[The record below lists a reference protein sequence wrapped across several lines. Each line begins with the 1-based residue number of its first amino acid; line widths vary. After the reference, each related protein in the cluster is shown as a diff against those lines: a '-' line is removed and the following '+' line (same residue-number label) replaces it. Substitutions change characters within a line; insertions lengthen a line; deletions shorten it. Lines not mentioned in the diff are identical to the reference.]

1 VKTIKLDMIQYDCP
15 YIRTSREHEVAFQTK
30 HWEFDRSDRTLETRM
45 VAAGKNREELDD
57 GLELLEQCQKF
68 RGYELLMRKGEVA
81 VVRSEIEET
90 SAMNAILRNDG
101 YITGPFVI
109 RDGSEIWNVGFDR
122 ARDASDA
129 LSELDR
135 DNEYEV
141 EQEERVDV
149 EDFFEV
155 LGNVDSLHS
164 LLGTLQDLTDTEQD
178 TLEAAVE
185 GGYFNSPRGTTL
197 EELSDAFDISK
208 MGASKNLRRGQRKV
222 LEEVVELL
230 ADLDADD
237 EQQRE
242 ELRDTEEQ
250 STTPLYGYN

>member
-1 VKTIKLDMIQYDCP
+1 MKTIKLDMIQYDCP
-15 YIRTSREHEVAFQTK
+15 YIRTSREHEVAFQAK
-30 HWEFDRSDRTLETRM
+30 HWEFDRSNRTLETRM
-45 VAAGKNREELDD
+45 VAAGENREELDE
-57 GLELLEQCQKF
+57 GLEMLEECQKF
-68 RGYELLMRKGEVA
+68 RGYELLMRKGDVA

-122 ARDASDA
+122 AREASDA

-135 DNEYEV
+135 DNEYNV
-141 EQEERVDV
+141 EQEERVEV

-164 LLGTLQDLTDTEQD
+164 LLGTLQDLTETEQD

-185 GGYFNSPRGTTL
+185 GGYFNSPRDTTL
-197 EELSDAFDISK
+197 EELSDQFDISK

-222 LEEVVELL
+222 LEQVVDLL
-230 ADLDADD
+230 EDLETEED
-237 EQQRE
+237 EERE
-242 ELRDTEEQ
+242 PLRDSEGQ
-250 STTPLYGYN
+250 STDQLYGYN